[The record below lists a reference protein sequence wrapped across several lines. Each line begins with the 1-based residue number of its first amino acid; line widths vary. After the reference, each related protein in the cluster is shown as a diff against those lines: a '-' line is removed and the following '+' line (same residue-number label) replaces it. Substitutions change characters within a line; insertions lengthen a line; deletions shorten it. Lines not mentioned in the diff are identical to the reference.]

1 MILFFFFRIF
11 KYKKKTAT
19 RTMELIRTNK
29 NVSIKIIILL
39 ACMMCVANGMFII
52 ERRPSPFQLHLNRQ
66 AHRNHHNR
74 HVGKSKGGRF
84 NLMICLE
91 RCGAKLKMC
100 VHNEATN
107 NNVQEMILC
116 FQANHVCREECML
129 RMEKHE
135 LKRQLRLR
143 QERLAK
149 ERMARKGMHQKVVVG

>member
-1 MILFFFFRIF
+1 MKL
-11 KYKKKTAT
+11 TT
-19 RTMELIRTNK
+19 TTTTTSSM
-29 NVSIKIIILL
+29 KIMLL
-39 ACMMCVANGMFII
+39 MACMTCITSGMFVMK
-52 ERRPSPFQLHLNRQ
+52 RRPSPFQLHLNRQ
-66 AHRNHHNR
+66 ANRNHRNR
-74 HVGKSKGGRF
+74 HGEGNGKGGRF

-91 RCGAKLKMC
+91 RCGARLKMC

-143 QERLAK
+143 QEQLAK
-149 ERMARKGMHQKVVVG
+149 EMIRRKGMHHKVVVG